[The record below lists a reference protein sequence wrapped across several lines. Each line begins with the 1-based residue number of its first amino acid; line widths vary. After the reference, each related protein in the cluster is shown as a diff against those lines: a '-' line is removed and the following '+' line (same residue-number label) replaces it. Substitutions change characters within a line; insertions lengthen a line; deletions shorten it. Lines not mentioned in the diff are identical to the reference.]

1 MPDPV
6 QPLRDSLSSSS
17 GIAEYEGFL
26 RSLYSQ
32 SDRAIAAEA
41 QLMLQR
47 GGNLTEVTEW
57 AHRTREI
64 TRLRIRQ
71 WDLAVLRRL
80 AEARNIARYQRAAGP
95 TLQQLREGW
104 TDSRGRFTP
113 PRSDTAILQSA
124 GRSNPTFDKWVGRFR
139 IAGRIFIGI
148 EITLIAYNV
157 AQAPEVDRPRV
168 LFEGVGGLAG
178 AITFGWAAAQTCS
191 AIGAVV
197 GTPVGGVGAI
207 PAAGVGAI
215 VCGIGGGVIG
225 AFGGRAFGRWTAEQ
239 LYPTQQTNFV
249 ETIVSE

>member
-6 QPLRDSLSSSS
+6 QPVRDSLSSAS

-32 SDRAIAAEA
+32 ADRAIAAEA

-80 AEARNIARYQRAAGP
+80 AEARNIARYRRAAGP

-104 TDSRGRFTP
+104 TDSRGRVTP
-113 PRSDTAILQSA
+113 GRSNTAILESA
-124 GRSNPTFDKWVGRFR
+124 GRSNDAFNRWVGRFR

-157 AQAPEVDRPRV
+157 AQAPEVDRPLV
-168 LFEGVGGLAG
+168 LLEGAGALTG
-178 AITFGWAAAQTCS
+178 AITVGWAAAQTCS
-191 AIGAVV
+191 AIGAAV
-197 GTPVGGVGAI
+197 GVPAAGVGAI
-207 PAAGVGAI
+207 PVAGIGAI
-215 VCGIGGGVIG
+215 VCGIGGGVVG
-225 AFGGRAFGRWTAEQ
+225 AFGGRTLGRWTAEQ
-239 LYPTQQTNFV
+239 LYPTQQTNF
-249 ETIVSE
+249 EEIFVSD